1 MKRLLPLL
9 FALSALSALFAGT
22 AAAQR
27 TNNPGE
33 VSGPQQER
41 NWESEDEKRNR
52 LAGPVTLQAWP
63 KNENL
68 IEFYVSN
75 TTSFRFF
82 IDAASLSVGADRVV
96 RYTLIARSQSGVAN
110 VSYEGIRCD
119 NGTYTVYAYGRDER
133 WAAREP
139 EWREIEAKSS
149 ARSHHELRES
159 YFCSG
164 RTGTIFT
171 AKEGLDALRKGS
183 QPGMRGRAGY

>member
-1 MKRLLPLL
+1 MRRLLPLL
-9 FALSALSALFAGT
+9 LALLALFAGA

-33 VSGPQQER
+33 ISGPQQQR
-41 NWESEDEKRNR
+41 NWESEDEKRNH
-52 LAGPVTLQAWP
+52 LQSAVTLPAWP

-82 IDAASLSVGADRVV
+82 IDAASVSVGADRVV

-133 WAAREP
+133 WSVRES
-139 EWREIEAKSS
+139 EWRDIEPKST
-149 ARSHHELRES
+149 ARWHHELRAN
-159 YFCSG
+159 YFCVG

-171 AKEGLDALRKGS
+171 AKEGLDALRRASG
-183 QPGMRGRAGY
+183 PGVTGRLPY

>member
-1 MKRLLPLL
+1 LKRLLPLL
-9 FALSALSALFAGT
+9 FGLSALLALFAGA

-33 VSGPQQER
+33 VSGPLQER
-41 NWESEDEKRNR
+41 NWESENEMRNR
-52 LAGPVTLQAWP
+52 LAGPVTLPGWP

-82 IDAASLSVGADRVV
+82 IDAASVSVGADRIV
-96 RYTLIARSQSGVAN
+96 RYTLIARSQSGVVN

-133 WAAREP
+133 WSARESEWRDIEPKSAAR
-139 EWREIEAKSS
+139 W
-149 ARSHHELRES
+149 HHELRTS
-159 YFCSG
+159 YFCQG